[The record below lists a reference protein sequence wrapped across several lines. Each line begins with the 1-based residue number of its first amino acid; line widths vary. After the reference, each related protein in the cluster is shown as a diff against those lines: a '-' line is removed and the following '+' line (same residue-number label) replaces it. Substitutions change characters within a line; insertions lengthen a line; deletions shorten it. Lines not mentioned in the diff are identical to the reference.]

1 MNKLLIPFLLFTAI
15 LFSAA
20 NISAQT
26 ADETHIVYVQTWKMK
41 SMPTGED
48 GKAFLEMLKKQT
60 DAVKGNSK
68 LLSQRVVRHNWGSD
82 SRDLIF
88 IAEFKNIE
96 DLFAYSG
103 EQNSMYEKAFSKEEN
118 EKFND
123 LWMKYVGQHSDEIYR
138 EVAGTRK

>member
-1 MNKLLIPFLLFTAI
+1 MNKLLIPFLLFAAI

-20 NISAQT
+20 DISAQT

-41 SMPTGED
+41 SMPTDED

-68 LLSQRVVRHNWGSD
+68 LLSQRIVRHNWGSD
-82 SRDLIF
+82 SRDLLIL
-88 IAEFKNIE
+88 AEFKNIE

-103 EQNSMYEKAFSKEEN
+103 ELNSMYEKAFSKEEN

-123 LWMKYVGQHSDEIYR
+123 LWLKYVGQHSDEIYH